1 MRPATR
7 IDAVLFGDAHAA
19 TINAACEAKGH
30 RFAATVT
37 TAAENY
43 VGASLSIGDDGA
55 PVLRP
60 GSAASDIRSHK
71 VAKRAAKVSA
81 GLNRAFAMGLPMY
94 TTLGLSGH
102 LFMRCLTEADHTSPA
117 RITAQAGAHF
127 APYLAMYRLLAQ
139 RVCLV
144 TAIFAP
150 TRFDTTTRDAW
161 MIFDDVAAA
170 QLAQAG
176 VRILDLRD
184 MLNDQTGCLR
194 PEFAA
199 PDPKDRVH
207 AGIAWGGVVFDAI
220 LARHQPPQT

>member
-7 IDAVLFGDAHAA
+7 IDAVLFGDSHAA
-19 TINAACEAKGH
+19 TINVACEAKGH
-30 RFAATVT
+30 GFAATVT

-43 VGASLSIGDDGA
+43 VGASSSIGGDGA
-55 PVLRP
+55 LV
-60 GSAASDIRSHK
+60 
-71 VAKRAAKVSA
+71 
-81 GLNRAFAMGLPMY
+81 LNRAFALGLPMY

-102 LFMRCLTEADHTSPA
+102 LFMRGLTEADHTSPA

-127 APYLAMYRLLAQ
+127 APYLAMYHLLAQ
-139 RVCLV
+139 RVCGV

-150 TRFDTTTRDAW
+150 TRFDTTTRGAW

-184 MLNDQTGCLR
+184 RLNDQTGCLR

-199 PDPKDRVH
+199 PDPKDRFH